1 MRYNDRVTLLI
12 KANGEPRYNP
22 TLGKRVGG
30 EVKKD
35 VVPCNISEQGIE
47 LSNLLDEKLDLD
59 RRIVRLRHSVKKVDR
74 VLIKD
79 KAYRVVTSRNKALYV
94 EEIVND

>member
-12 KANGEPRYNP
+12 KANGEPRYDP

-47 LSNLLDEKLDLD
+47 LSNMLAEKLDLD
-59 RRIVRLRHSVKKVDR
+59 RRVVRLRHDVKNISKVF
-74 VLIKD
+74 ISD
-79 KAYRVVTSRNKALYV
+79 KAYRVVTKRNRALYV
-94 EEIVND
+94 EELPND